1 MDFNAGSRLMS
12 DPFQN
17 YLEDDEFGNTFTKR
31 KSYIY
36 VISKVFDNTRY
47 YKVGMSTKSDISRM
61 RDANTYL
68 IPGKENYAYQVH
80 YLFFFDESPFR
91 TSFAQYIEKEIHA
104 VLRHEFDSYS
114 IRFLTNN
121 PSEWYLPQKTN
132 SSNNRRR
139 TRRSQSGEDWFF
151 GYVLGL
157 IAVNQPKPRESY
169 QFTKATRKDITKQVQ
184 NPSKQILRQYNQ
196 HKRDWRDVMKIVK
209 IEKKM
214 NKRERDERLGDV
226 NFWRDKLIGLEF
238 VDKDD
243 KTKKNKTWVITDV
256 DYESG
261 KYINTYIIGYKIKG
275 KGSVQDMEGYES
287 QIVELLDKE
296 QYPWFTPA
304 RLKKLGVYEK
314 YLEWK
319 KKQEG
324 LT

>member
-1 MDFNAGSRLMS
+1 
-12 DPFQN
+12 
-17 YLEDDEFGNTFTKR
+17 
-31 KSYIY
+31 
-36 VISKVFDNTRY
+36 
-47 YKVGMSTKSDISRM
+47 
-61 RDANTYL
+61 
-68 IPGKENYAYQVH
+68 
-80 YLFFFDESPFR
+80 
-91 TSFAQYIEKEIHA
+91 
-104 VLRHEFDSYS
+104 
-114 IRFLTNN
+114 
-121 PSEWYLPQKTN
+121 
-132 SSNNRRR
+132 
-139 TRRSQSGEDWFF
+139 
-151 GYVLGL
+151 
-157 IAVNQPKPRESY
+157 
-169 QFTKATRKDITKQVQ
+169 
-184 NPSKQILRQYNQ
+184 
-196 HKRDWRDVMKIVK
+196 MKIVK